1 MTEKIYDI
9 AFDSDGWSC
18 RSGGHLLGTFP
29 SWLLAVGATKAA
41 AEKDRNAGFT
51 PVIRYQDLKGTMHR
65 LGMDADVPDQHPG
78 HHNQQTANN
87 IDRLAASQ
95 RSH

>member
-29 SWLLAVGATKAA
+29 SWLLALGATRAA
-41 AEKDRNAGFT
+41 AEKDRRAGLM
-51 PVIRYQDLKGTMHR
+51 PIIRYQDLKGALHTLDMDGPSIHR
-65 LGMDADVPDQHPG
+65 HPTHRDQAISAH
-78 HHNQQTANN
+78 

-95 RSH
+95 RPD